1 MTTTATITAARLED
15 LLAQVAETL
24 ESVDS
29 PARAVRWLGR
39 IQNANDNDL
48 ASMSIGNFPAVV
60 GGESVI
66 PLYGNPAPRE
76 EVLAAIRASVARVSR

>member
-1 MTTTATITAARLED
+1 
-15 LLAQVAETL
+15 
-24 ESVDS
+24 
-29 PARAVRWLGR
+29 
-39 IQNANDNDL
+39 
-48 ASMSIGNFPAVV
+48 MSIGNFPAVV

>member
-60 GGESVI
+60 AES
-66 PLYGNPAPRE
+66 P
-76 EVLAAIRASVARVSR
+76 